1 MRFSD
6 LKRTKAESER
16 KEPPPRAPARLE
28 PVPEEPKREETP
40 PAAVIAAEPAAPRP
54 ETVPPVADRQEA
66 IKKHS
71 GAYKP
76 APRKEP
82 RVAAKPLPPFRD
94 QDGAAR
100 ALYSRLVEQAGELLK
115 GADQAYTEKYEAVA
129 RTCDL
134 AAETLRENPVL
145 LNYAAHSTA
154 DDYLKAHSANTAIIA
169 LALGLAAGLEASEL
183 RLLGFC
189 AMAHDIGMTDY
200 ADLYT
205 REGRLTE
212 EEFSRITQHAEAGA
226 EKLDRIVDIDY
237 RIKDRAKKILL
248 QVHERLDGSGY
259 PRRFSKE
266 DLDPLAQ
273 LIGIADV
280 YEAMT
285 HPRAWREALEPPDVV
300 KDLIECEGRGFD
312 CAAVRHLISALSIY
326 PPQSLVVL
334 STGEIARVIRL
345 NKGSLTR
352 PLVEVLLTEDFA
364 PAPAQTLDLMEYPLT
379 AIEGP
384 VSLAEIQE
392 RNPKFAAR
400 LELARWWVNW

>member
-6 LKRTKAESER
+6 LKKTKAEPER
-16 KEPPPRAPARLE
+16 KEPPLKAPVERE
-28 PVPEEPKREETP
+28 PAPEIAKQEPAP
-40 PAAVIAAEPAAPRP
+40 QIAAIQAAPAAPRP
-54 ETVPPVADRQEA
+54 ETVQPETDRQEA

-82 RVAAKPLPPFRD
+82 KSPPKPLPPFRD
-94 QDGAAR
+94 QAAAAR
-100 ALYSRLVEQAGELLK
+100 ELYSRLLEQAGELLK
-115 GADQAYTEKYEAVA
+115 GADQPYTEKYEAVA
-129 RTCDL
+129 RSCDL
-134 AAETLRENPVL
+134 AAETLKDNPVL
-145 LNYAAHSTA
+145 LNYTSHSTA

-169 LALGLAAGLEASEL
+169 LAMGLAAGLEASEL

-189 AMAHDIGMTDY
+189 AMAHDLGMTGY
-200 ADLYT
+200 ADLYN

-237 RIKDRAKKILL
+237 RIKDRAKKIIL
-248 QVHERLDGSGY
+248 QVHERMDGSGY

-266 DLDPLAQ
+266 ELDPLAQ
-273 LIGIADV
+273 LIGIADA

-285 HPRAWREALEPPDVV
+285 HPRAWREAMEPPDVV
-300 KDLIECEGRGFD
+300 KDLIECEGRGFN
-312 CAAVRHLISALSIY
+312 CAAVKNLISALSIY
-326 PPQSLVVL
+326 PPHSLVTL

-352 PLVEVLLTEDFA
+352 PLVEVLLTADFA
-364 PAPAQTLDLMEYPLT
+364 LAPPQTVDLMEYPLT
-379 AIEGP
+379 AIEGS
-384 VSLAEIQE
+384 VSLGTLQKQ
-392 RNPKFAAR
+392 NPKFAAK
-400 LELARWWVNW
+400 LELARWWVSW